1 MYEEVVIPTHHT
13 WNEYQLSRLM
23 LGTAQLGLAYGVAN
37 TTGRPDFRQAVRL
50 IAAAAEGGVNC
61 FDTAAAYGDSEVVLG
76 RVLSELGLANSAVVV
91 TKVRALRDEE
101 LGNPRQAAAAIEKS
115 VDQSRQR
122 LGLDCLPVVLFH
134 READAA
140 YIDVLADLKRRGW
153 LRFAGVSCD
162 HQSETAHRL
171 LAVEGVAAVQ
181 LPGSMLDR
189 RHQQG
194 GVLQAAAARGT
205 PVFVRSVYLQGLLL
219 MPEASVPEALRAVL
233 PVRQALAAVV
243 AASGIPL
250 AELAVRYMLA
260 QNGVACLVVGAETAE
275 QVQENISMVQRG
287 PLDADLVAAVDAAI
301 VDLPEAVIT
310 PRLWRT

>member
-1 MYEEVVIPTHHT
+1 
-13 WNEYQLSRLM
+13 M
-23 LGTAQLGLAYGVAN
+23 LGTAQLGLPYGVAN

-76 RVLSELGLANSAVVV
+76 RALNELGLAENAVVV
-91 TKVRALRDEE
+91 TKVRALSDEE
-101 LGNPRQAAAAIEKS
+101 LANPHKAAAAIETS

-140 YIDVLADLKRRGW
+140 YIDVLTDLKHRGR

-162 HQSETAHRL
+162 HQPETAHRL
-171 LAVEGVAAVQ
+171 LATDGVAAVQ

-189 RHQQG
+189 RHRQS

-205 PVFVRSVYLQGLLL
+205 PVFIRSVYLQGLLL
-219 MPEASVPEALRAVL
+219 MPETAVPDALQAVL
-233 PVRQALAAVV
+233 PIRRKLAAV
-243 AASGIPL
+243 AAAAGIPL
-250 AELAVRYMLA
+250 AELAVRYVLA
-260 QNGVACLVVGAETAE
+260 QDGVACVVVGAETAE
-275 QVQENISMVQRG
+275 QVRENISMVQRG
-287 PLDADLVAAVDAAI
+287 PLDADLLAAVDAAP
-301 VDLPEAVIT
+301 VDLPEVVIT